1 MILNNKNKTDAT
13 TIKQSSVFSNSSDNY
28 FQAVQDG
35 YIITNA
41 LFQFC
46 VNMQN
51 NLEKLYS
58 AYYTIEQSVKALKE
72 IKKL

>member
-28 FQAVQDG
+28 FQAAQDG